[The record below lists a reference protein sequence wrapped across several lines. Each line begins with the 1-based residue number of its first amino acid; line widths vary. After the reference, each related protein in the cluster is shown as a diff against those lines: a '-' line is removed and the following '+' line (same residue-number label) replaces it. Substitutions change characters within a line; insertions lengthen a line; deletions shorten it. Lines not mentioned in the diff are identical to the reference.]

1 MAGRRK
7 IYGSSSL
14 PRYRVKMFDY
24 ISKGGRIPM
33 QLAMEAVDAMGDA
46 WSGGFFSYKTFRDLA
61 IARAFEDHPDIPH
74 IYAGLAKGL
83 LMHIMKLVRDRG
95 YTYDEALA
103 RVLDE
108 HNIAG
113 GDPVATLLESAVRHL
128 TKLEKERG
136 ASAPKG

>member
-1 MAGRRK
+1 
-7 IYGSSSL
+7 
-14 PRYRVKMFDY
+14 
-24 ISKGGRIPM
+24 M

-46 WSGGFFSYKTFRDLA
+46 WSGGYFSYKTFRDLA

-74 IYAGLAKGL
+74 MYGGLAKVL
-83 LMHIMKLVRDRG
+83 LMHIMKLVRDKG

-103 RVLDE
+103 RALE
-108 HNIAG
+108 EQNLPA